1 MRGCSVSSGMPNLR
15 PSRWLYRMLP
25 KDNTVVESSHQG
37 PADAVSPPSP
47 ATEHD
52 DRHLSTKGAWWR
64 RNRYFG
70 ALLFNLAA
78 FVLPA
83 LYSTLSKLWI
93 ANIDSSMVVTSDV
106 YTYMGTISEVV
117 NEGLPRAAWVIIGD
131 KSSRGLAQRLQLTH
145 TLLLFQAA
153 LGLILSIAFISGAS
167 TFAQGFVPIEVRQ
180 ASLTYVRISAFSA
193 LSGTIETAVAAAT
206 RALDKPDVPLII
218 SSVKFAIN
226 IVLDLIIISKFHVRG
241 VTPTVNTQAAIQLVC
256 NLVSAFVGLGYFLYA
271 NSSVVHRDISS
282 SQHVHDV
289 QASLRP
295 TFSALKVLL
304 RPGLITFAE
313 SAIRNALYLW
323 LVTTIV
329 ALGTT
334 YATAWG
340 IFNTIRWGECNGNW
354 NVWNMLTG
362 VCCRTRNGTC
372 SSIGSHVPCFHRPPM
387 GYASSRR
394 TCSLRGF
401 QLTHYFE

>member
-1 MRGCSVSSGMPNLR
+1 M
-15 PSRWLYRMLP
+15 YRMLP
-25 KDNTVVESSHQG
+25 KDDTTVESS
-37 PADAVSPPSP
+37 PPDSADVHPSLSV
-47 ATEHD
+47 AIEHD
-52 DRHLSTKGAWWR
+52 NQRMSAKGAWWHR
-64 RNRYFG
+64 DRYFG

-78 FVLPA
+78 FILPA

-93 ANIDSSMVVTSDV
+93 ANIDSSMVVTTDV

-131 KSSRGLAQRLQLTH
+131 KASRGLAQRLQLTH
-145 TLLLFQAA
+145 TLIVFQAA
-153 LGLILSIAFISGAS
+153 LGLILSIAFVSGAS
-167 TFAQGFVPIEVRQ
+167 TLAQGFVPIEVRQ

-218 SSVKFAIN
+218 SSAKFAIN
-226 IVLDLIIISKFHVRG
+226 IVLDLIIISKFHVQG

-256 NLVSAFVGLGYFLYA
+256 NLVSAFIGLAYFLYA
-271 NSSVVHRDISS
+271 NSLKAYRNIPYIQNVQGD
-282 SQHVHDV
+282 HVC
-289 QASLRP
+289 LRP
-295 TFSALKVLL
+295 SFAALKVLL

-340 IFNTIRWGECNGNW
+340 IFNTIRWGE
-354 NVWNMLTG
+354 
-362 VCCRTRNGTC
+362 
-372 SSIGSHVPCFHRPPM
+372 
-387 GYASSRR
+387 
-394 TCSLRGF
+394 
-401 QLTHYFE
+401 

>member
-1 MRGCSVSSGMPNLR
+1 MRRFLASFDMRNFR

-25 KDNTVVESSHQG
+25 KDDNLVESSPHG
-37 PADAVSPPSP
+37 PTDAMSPLTP

-52 DRHLSTKGAWWR
+52 IQTTSAKGAWWR

-78 FVLPA
+78 FILPA

-106 YTYMGTISEVV
+106 YTYMGTVSEVV

-131 KSSRGLAQRLQLTH
+131 KASRGLVQRLQLTH
-145 TLLLFQAA
+145 TLILFQAA

-167 TFAQGFVPIEVRQ
+167 TFAEGFVPIEVRQ

-241 VTPTVNTQAAIQLVC
+241 VTPTVNTQAAIQLAC
-256 NLVSAFVGLGYFLYA
+256 NLASAFIGLGYFLYA
-271 NSSVVHRDISS
+271 NSSKASRNTFP
-282 SQHVHDV
+282 SQNLDES

-295 TFSALKVLL
+295 SLSALKVLI
-304 RPGLITFAE
+304 RPGLTTFAE

-340 IFNTIRWGECNGNW
+340 IFNTIRWGELNNSWIMC
-354 NVWNMLTG
+354 NMLTG
-362 VCCRTRNGTC
+362 FCRRTC
-372 SSIGSHVPCFHRPPM
+372 DGPSPSLGSYIPCFHRPPM
-387 GYASSRR
+387 GYVS
-394 TCSLRGF
+394 SLR
-401 QLTHYFE
+401 T